1 MGSDRNLLYPLNTF
15 YARRGLPL
23 PPVAEISA
31 AEIPQPYRQLLAGP
45 HDMTPTLEAYHDDA
59 IDLRVLERRLHEDT
73 LTRLVVLIRESDQR
87 PVEFGAIVIHLR
99 HFPPHARRDVETG
112 RFPLGSILAR
122 YHLQHHSCPQAF
134 LRVHPDTLMQEAL
147 QLSEPAI
154 LYGRRNYLLTP
165 QREVLADILEVLPP
179 ASM

>member
-1 MGSDRNLLYPLNTF
+1 MGSDRSLLYPLDTF
-15 YARRGLPL
+15 YARRGLFL
-23 PPVAEISA
+23 PPAEEISS
-31 AEIPQPYRQLLAGP
+31 AEMPQPYRQLLAGP

-59 IDLRVLERRLHEDT
+59 IDLRVLERRVHADT

-87 PVEFGAIVIHLR
+87 PVEFGAIVIYLS
-99 HFPPHARRDVETG
+99 HFPSHARQDVETG

-134 LRVHPDTLMQEAL
+134 LRVHADALMREAL
-147 QLSEPAI
+147 HLPEPAV

-165 QREVLADILEVLPP
+165 HREVLADILEVLPP
-179 ASM
+179 VSV